1 MPWALFHSLPT
12 MEGIPVGP
20 PHEEDCPRDMARCDA
35 FIHMDVVEEE
45 ERTAELRVGGGR
57 ALAWLGMAWRCLHK
71 RRTRTPAPPAVLLQY
86 ELPRKLLG
94 CYFLHV
100 EFFFLVVPGPMSCS
114 VLLACR
120 SCRRC
125 KRSKY
130 SFFFLTKFFFT
141 FRNTEVEPTYVAVN
155 SRTTCSVSMSLGG
168 SLEWFH

>member
-1 MPWALFHSLPT
+1 VINALGTVSFTTNNGRNPCWATTRRRLPQGYGT
-12 MEGIPVGP
+12 T
-20 PHEEDCPRDMARCDA
+20 RC
-35 FIHMDVVEEE
+35 IYTHGCC
-45 ERTAELRVGGGR
+45 GGGR
-57 ALAWLGMAWRCLHK
+57 TYSRAAGWWWAGFGMAWRCLYK